1 MLRAAGAGS
10 IFEALRAA
18 KPLLVVVNTALMDNH
33 QQARCSLICASR
45 CRSGPYGALRRA
57 PPAQELAEALAQR
70 GHLAYC
76 APEQLAASFAELRPA
91 ALVPYAPGDAAPI
104 ARAIDA
110 LCGV

>member
-1 MLRAAGAGS
+1 
-10 IFEALRAA
+10 
-18 KPLLVVVNTALMDNH
+18 VVVNTALMDNH
-33 QQARCSLICASR
+33 QQARGVLSPSSFAPSCPMVQR
-45 CRSGPYGALRRA
+45 ALRRA

-76 APEQLAASFAELRPA
+76 APEQLAAAFAALRPA

>member
-1 MLRAAGAGS
+1 MR
-10 IFEALRAA
+10 RQNC
-18 KPLLVVVNTALMDNH
+18 VV
-33 QQARCSLICASR
+33 SR
-45 CRSGPYGALRRA
+45 LLRRA

-76 APEQLAASFAELRPA
+76 APEELAGALAGLRPE
-91 ALVPYAPGDAAPI
+91 ALVPYPPGDPEPI

>member
-1 MLRAAGAGS
+1 MRVAGAGS

-18 KPLLVVVNTALMDNH
+18 RPLLVVVNTALMDNH
-33 QQARCSLICASR
+33 QQARDGLSPVSFAFVPL
-45 CRSGPYGALRRA
+45 RSALRRA

-76 APEQLAASFAELRPA
+76 APEQLAAAFAALQPA
-91 ALVPYAPGDAAPI
+91 ALVPYTPGDAAPI